1 MKHIVSGG
9 NWHMQ
14 LADVIESA
22 QDGDTIAVPSEAV
35 AELGEMA
42 RERMCPNKEL
52 TFIVEGE
59 E

>member
-1 MKHIVSGG
+1 
-9 NWHMQ
+9 MQ